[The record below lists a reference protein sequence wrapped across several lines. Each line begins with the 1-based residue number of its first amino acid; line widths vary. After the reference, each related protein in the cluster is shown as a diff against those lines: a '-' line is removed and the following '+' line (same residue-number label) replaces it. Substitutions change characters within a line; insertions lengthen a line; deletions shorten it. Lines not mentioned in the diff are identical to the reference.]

1 MFFVHNKLQGQI
13 YIHNHCQNGNILK
26 TIVRNKKGKLTS
38 KSYSA
43 TLANKKKAIDF
54 VTDFYDKEFPNRLTD
69 EKFKKL
75 RLKNKEMTVREF
87 EEFLKSKKIT
97 GNRGGNI
104 TAQKISV
111 LDNELL
117 PDEKFGT
124 RTFRTVDEAKAIIKK
139 RYGPSYLK
147 LLKTDG
153 EILLKAT
160 SILQAGKTSGWTNKF
175 PRGVTKESI
184 MWYNFNRAARGG
196 SEQITYDLSKIG
208 GKLPLDENGRINWS
222 KEINGE
228 SAWKQVRFKDE
239 VGKTLTVHY
248 LF

>member
-1 MFFVHNKLQGQI
+1 RNTVDGSRPGYSGKKGMHGDTITNQYGTFKLKKDLKIDYAKLETDLPTGVSLNKQSNRFVVQVK
-13 YIHNHCQNGNILK
+13 
-26 TIVRNKKGKLTS
+26 NKKGKLTQITYPAN
-38 KSYSA
+38 K
-43 TLANKKKAIDF
+43 TNKKKAIDF

-160 SILQAGKTSGWTNKF
+160 SILQAGKTSFSVNF

-208 GKLPLDENGRINWS
+208 GKLPL
-222 KEINGE
+222 
-228 SAWKQVRFKDE
+228 
-239 VGKTLTVHY
+239 
-248 LF
+248 